1 MTRLLVI
8 TALFCLAV
16 PAALAVPPAGQG
28 QSGGSAPNP
37 SQLCAEQLRTMGAA
51 NFQSTY
57 APNGNG
63 KNAMGKCVSRQAQVA
78 DTSAEN
84 AAKACKAERG
94 TTEASIAAFE
104 TKYGTNHNKKN
115 AFGKCVSSMSK
126 DEVEAQQEATMNAA
140 KKCKA
145 ERAPNPAAFKT
156 KYGTNKNKANAFGKC
171 VSKLAKEQGS
181 SS

>member
-1 MTRLLVI
+1 MTRI
-8 TALFCLAV
+8 FIIAALFCLAA

-28 QSGGSAPNP
+28 PSGGSTPNP

-51 NFQSTY
+51 NFTSTY
-57 APNGNG
+57 ASNGNG
-63 KNAMGKCVSRQAQVA
+63 KNAMGKCVSRQAQVVATAA
-78 DTSAEN
+78 DN
-84 AAKACKAERG
+84 AAKKCKAERG

-104 TKYGTNHNKKN
+104 TKYGTNPNKKN
-115 AFGKCVSSMSK
+115 ALGKCVSSMVNAT
-126 DEVEAQQEATMNAA
+126 VEGQQAATMNAA

-145 ERAPNPAAFKT
+145 ERATNPAAFKAT
-156 KYGTNKNKANAFGKC
+156 HGTNKNKANAFGKC